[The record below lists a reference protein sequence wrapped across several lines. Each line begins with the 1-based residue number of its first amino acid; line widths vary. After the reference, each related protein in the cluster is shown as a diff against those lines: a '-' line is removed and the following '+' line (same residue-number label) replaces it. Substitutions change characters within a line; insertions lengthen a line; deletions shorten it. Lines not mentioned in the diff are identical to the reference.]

1 MDTDSPHDPAET
13 PDNASPEKKDGAI
26 TFTIVMM
33 LLALA
38 CVGITAAIA
47 FYDMSH

>member
-1 MDTDSPHDPAET
+1 MSEQTDLET
-13 PDNASPEKKDGAI
+13 PKEAKKKGSD
-26 TFTIVMM
+26 TLVVVLM
-33 LLALA
+33 LIALA

>member
-1 MDTDSPHDPAET
+1 MSEPTDLNAPKEANKKGSDTL
-13 PDNASPEKKDGAI
+13 
-26 TFTIVMM
+26 VVVLM
-33 LLALA
+33 LIALA